1 METSVQTRTPKC
13 LGAKIHCFLSKG
25 AGIFQ
30 GLKMFGPN
38 FGVLGGKV
46 SGVFEIEGTLGAEPP
61 TSVRARISD
70 VPAAHLWLF
79 YRRGTRFFRP
89 RSKVGWPKS
98 DFGCQSFEIRKS
110 RFRGTGEKI
119 SGKIGLP
126 EAAVCRGREK
136 TLEIN
141 GTPMFVFPVS
151 AKDCMIGAYLG
162 VHTLRN

>member
-1 METSVQTRTPKC
+1 MPNPRLRFEPEFRMFRPLIC
-13 LGAKIHCFLSKG
+13 GCFTG
-25 AGIFQ
+25 
-30 GLKMFGPN
+30 
-38 FGVLGGKV
+38 GVHV
-46 SGVFEIEGTLGAEPP
+46 
-61 TSVRARISD
+61 
-70 VPAAHLWLF
+70 
-79 YRRGTRFFRP
+79 FFRP